1 MASHPVSR
9 SLCDSVAL
17 WQFPTS
23 DMPIIEIN
31 NLTKDYEVGFWRKRK
46 VRALDGLSLTVEPHQ
61 IFGFLGANGAGKT
74 TTLKLLMGLI
84 YPTDGTA
91 RILDRDISDV
101 SMHARVGYL
110 PESPYFY
117 DYLTAREF
125 LNYCGELFGLTQNVR
140 HQRTEELLA
149 RVNLDPKSWDRQL
162 RKFSKG
168 MLQRVGLAQ
177 ALVNDPE
184 IVFLDEPM
192 SGLDPVG
199 RREVRDLI
207 AALRVEGKTVFMC
220 SHILSDIE
228 VLCDSVAIVK
238 GGRVARTGYLDQL
251 HQLAGN
257 RAQVE
262 VVVTGADATTL
273 GMYLPEAKQFQVS
286 STAGGLRIEVPN
298 EKDVDAAIEAL
309 RKAGG
314 KLVSVQPIKQS
325 LEELFLDEPPAKNG
339 GS

>member
-1 MASHPVSR
+1 MPV
-9 SLCDSVAL
+9 
-17 WQFPTS
+17 
-23 DMPIIEIN
+23 IEIN

-74 TTLKLLMGLI
+74 TTLKLLMRLI
-84 YPTDGTA
+84 FPTSGSA

-101 SMHARVGYL
+101 SMHARIGYQ
-110 PESPYFY
+110 PENPYFY

-125 LNYCGELFGLTQNVR
+125 LDYCGELFGLDQKTR
-140 HQRTEELLA
+140 AARTEQLLT
-149 RVNLDPKSWDRQL
+149 RVNLDRKSWDRQL

-207 AALRVEGKTVFMC
+207 AALRSEGKTVFMC

-228 VLCDSVAIVK
+228 VLCDSVAILK
-238 GGRVARTGYLDQL
+238 GGRVARSGSLDTL
-251 HQLAGN
+251 
-257 RAQVE
+257 RAQETSAIEILAVGAE
-262 VVVTGADATTL
+262 AEALQQILPNKAQVT
-273 GMYLPEAKQFQVS
+273 
-286 STAGGLRIEVPN
+286 STPSGIRIEVAD
-298 EKDVDAAIEAL
+298 EREVDEVLAAL
-309 RKAGG
+309 RKCDG
-314 KLVSVQPIKQS
+314 KLVSVQPVRQS
-325 LEELFLDEPPAKNG
+325 LEELFLG
-339 GS
+339 